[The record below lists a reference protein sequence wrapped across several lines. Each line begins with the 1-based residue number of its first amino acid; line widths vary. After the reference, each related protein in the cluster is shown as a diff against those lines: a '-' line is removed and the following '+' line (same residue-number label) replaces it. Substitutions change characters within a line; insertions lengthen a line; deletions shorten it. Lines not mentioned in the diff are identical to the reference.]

1 MIVYMKALFLA
12 LFCLFTTT
20 FTTFAQLDTNNR
32 GPIVYGTLVD
42 IKPGIITIKETLPDG
57 TFADREVAYNTDTEI
72 AGCTI
77 DSVKRGVLTLAMLNN
92 LDVFPPLAQIIK
104 FYGCIAYVDVMSV
117 VLAKTNSTIET
128 KSTSESIF
136 GPAGTTITFTYD
148 AQSQV
153 YSCDGQPL
161 NMSDITIGETV
172 NIRASENGQIPYAA
186 SIQAVNDCVQT
197 SQMEATLIALEDSAI
212 IVQPDNST
220 DTLRIS
226 ISTDFLWNWVPGD
239 SSLPFP
245 FYGCDGQLI
254 PPSNVKSGMKISVS
268 YIIAP
273 RRGLFLQYAYVK
285 ENCPTH
291 VSGIINAIDGDT
303 ISLGI
308 YGKTTRV
315 ILTDETELANC
326 KGEIITKD
334 KLNEGLLV
342 DGLVME
348 QNGTNFALRL
358 KIIDDCPFSFSAD
371 GKIDFINDSTLK
383 LVTRDSVNGGNYAEM
398 ELAIDSATVAVD
410 CMNLPITLGTVIAG
424 SYVKILY
431 RMSGPKRIADMI
443 IVYDPCNTNYIS
455 GIIES
460 LKGNIIFVKTDAGD
474 MRSAEFNDASSI
486 VNCRGEV
493 FTPTSAIVGSRFDG
507 MTTDVGNGG
516 FILNA
521 TIYTNCLE
529 YDYVSGTISK
539 ASDSLITVMTSG
551 GSKDVYVY
559 ENGSMIISE
568 AGQLIDISELTF
580 GRKVCLVVDKTSS
593 VLLKGIVDIN
603 CENGVRDNTEGLM
616 VLGTIQ
622 DVSNNELKVVTNNG
636 IMEFALTKATQM
648 MDESRNAVQPAVMS
662 PGSEVRIMTKGH
674 NTEFKPIASTVVLMS
689 ALSINEQEVPTTQLM
704 VYPNPA
710 SSIVTFGAM
719 DYDSITISTML
730 GQTIAQL
737 NNTHTYDASSLTP
750 GTYIVRATK
759 AGKTSVTMMQITR

>member
-1 MIVYMKALFLA
+1 
-12 LFCLFTTT
+12 
-20 FTTFAQLDTNNR
+20 
-32 GPIVYGTLVD
+32 
-42 IKPGIITIKETLPDG
+42 
-57 TFADREVAYNTDTEI
+57 
-72 AGCTI
+72 
-77 DSVKRGVLTLAMLNN
+77 
-92 LDVFPPLAQIIK
+92 
-104 FYGCIAYVDVMSV
+104 
-117 VLAKTNSTIET
+117 
-128 KSTSESIF
+128 
-136 GPAGTTITFTYD
+136 
-148 AQSQV
+148 
-153 YSCDGQPL
+153 
-161 NMSDITIGETV
+161 
-172 NIRASENGQIPYAA
+172 
-186 SIQAVNDCVQT
+186 
-197 SQMEATLIALEDSAI
+197 
-212 IVQPDNST
+212 
-220 DTLRIS
+220 
-226 ISTDFLWNWVPGD
+226 
-239 SSLPFP
+239 
-245 FYGCDGQLI
+245 
-254 PPSNVKSGMKISVS
+254 
-268 YIIAP
+268 
-273 RRGLFLQYAYVK
+273 
-285 ENCPTH
+285 
-291 VSGIINAIDGDT
+291 
-303 ISLGI
+303 
-308 YGKTTRV
+308 
-315 ILTDETELANC
+315 
-326 KGEIITKD
+326 
-334 KLNEGLLV
+334 
-342 DGLVME
+342 
-348 QNGTNFALRL
+348 
-358 KIIDDCPFSFSAD
+358 
-371 GKIDFINDSTLK
+371 
-383 LVTRDSVNGGNYAEM
+383 M

-460 LKGNIIFVKTDAGD
+460 LKGNIIFVKTDAVD

-674 NTEFKPIASTVVLMS
+674 NTELKPIASIVVLMS

-719 DYDSITISTML
+719 EYDTITITTML

-737 NNTHTYDASSLTP
+737 INTNTYDASSLTP

>member
-42 IKPGIITIKETLPDG
+42 TKPGSITIKETLPDG

-77 DSVKRGVLTLAMLNN
+77 DSVQRGVVTLAMLNN
-92 LDVFPPLAQIIK
+92 LDVFPPFAQLIK
-104 FYGCIAYVDVMSV
+104 FDGCIAHVDVMSV
-117 VLAKTNSTIET
+117 ILAKTNSTIET
-128 KSTSESIF
+128 KSTTESLF
-136 GPAGTTITFTYD
+136 GPAGTAITFTYD

-153 YSCDGQPL
+153 YSCDGKPL
-161 NMSDITIGETV
+161 SISDITIGDTIY
-172 NIRASENGQIPYAA
+172 IRAAGNGQVPYATT
-186 SIQAVNDCVQT
+186 IQATNDCIQT
-197 SQMEATLIALEDSAI
+197 SQMEATIIALEDSAI

-254 PPSNVKSGMKISVS
+254 PPSNVKPGMKVSVS
-268 YIIAP
+268 YIISP
-273 RRGLFLQYAYVK
+273 RRGLFLQYAYLK

-315 ILTDETELANC
+315 ILTDETELVNC

-334 KLNEGLLV
+334 QLKEGHLV
-342 DGLVME
+342 DGLAME

-398 ELAIDSATVAVD
+398 ELAIDAATVAVD
-410 CMNLPITLGTVIAG
+410 CMNLPINLSAVVAG
-424 SYVKILY
+424 SYVNVLY

-443 IVYDPCNTNYIS
+443 IVFDPCYTNYIS
-455 GIIES
+455 GIVES
-460 LKGNIIFVKTDAGD
+460 VNGSTIVVKTDRGD

-493 FTPTSAIVGSRFDG
+493 FTPTSAVIGARFDG

-521 TIYTNCLE
+521 TIYTNCVE

-551 GSKDVYVY
+551 GTKDVYVY
-559 ENGSMIISE
+559 ENGSMIINE

-603 CENGVRDNTEGLM
+603 CENGVRDNSEGLM

-622 DVSNNELKVVTNNG
+622 DVSNNELKVVTSNG
-636 IMEFALTKATQM
+636 IMQFALTKATQM
-648 MDESRNAVQPAVMS
+648 MDESRNSVQPALMS

-674 NTEFKPIASTVVLMS
+674 NTELKPIASTVVLMS
-689 ALSINEQEVPTTQLM
+689 ALSINEQEIPTTQLM

-710 SSIVTFGAM
+710 SSFVTFGAM
-719 DYDSITISTML
+719 DYETITITTML
-730 GQTIAQL
+730 GQTITQL
-737 NNTHTYDASSLTP
+737 KNTNTYDASSLTP

>member
-1 MIVYMKALFLA
+1 
-12 LFCLFTTT
+12 
-20 FTTFAQLDTNNR
+20 
-32 GPIVYGTLVD
+32 
-42 IKPGIITIKETLPDG
+42 
-57 TFADREVAYNTDTEI
+57 
-72 AGCTI
+72 
-77 DSVKRGVLTLAMLNN
+77 
-92 LDVFPPLAQIIK
+92 
-104 FYGCIAYVDVMSV
+104 
-117 VLAKTNSTIET
+117 
-128 KSTSESIF
+128 
-136 GPAGTTITFTYD
+136 
-148 AQSQV
+148 
-153 YSCDGQPL
+153 
-161 NMSDITIGETV
+161 
-172 NIRASENGQIPYAA
+172 
-186 SIQAVNDCVQT
+186 
-197 SQMEATLIALEDSAI
+197 
-212 IVQPDNST
+212 
-220 DTLRIS
+220 
-226 ISTDFLWNWVPGD
+226 
-239 SSLPFP
+239 
-245 FYGCDGQLI
+245 
-254 PPSNVKSGMKISVS
+254 
-268 YIIAP
+268 
-273 RRGLFLQYAYVK
+273 
-285 ENCPTH
+285 
-291 VSGIINAIDGDT
+291 
-303 ISLGI
+303 
-308 YGKTTRV
+308 
-315 ILTDETELANC
+315 
-326 KGEIITKD
+326 
-334 KLNEGLLV
+334 
-342 DGLVME
+342 
-348 QNGTNFALRL
+348 
-358 KIIDDCPFSFSAD
+358 
-371 GKIDFINDSTLK
+371 
-383 LVTRDSVNGGNYAEM
+383 
-398 ELAIDSATVAVD
+398 
-410 CMNLPITLGTVIAG
+410 
-424 SYVKILY
+424 
-431 RMSGPKRIADMI
+431 MSGPKRIADMI

-460 LKGNIIFVKTDAGD
+460 LKGNIIFVKTDRGD
-474 MRSAEFNDASSI
+474 MRSANFNDISLI

-493 FTPTSAIVGSRFDG
+493 FTPTSAIIGARFDG
-507 MTTDVGNGG
+507 MTTDVGNGD

-568 AGQLIDISELTF
+568 AGQLIGISELTF

-674 NTEFKPIASTVVLMS
+674 NTELKPIASIVVLMS

-719 DYDSITISTML
+719 DYETITITTML

-737 NNTHTYDASSLTP
+737 KNTNTYDASSLTP

>member
-1 MIVYMKALFLA
+1 MKILFLT
-12 LFCLFTTT
+12 LFYLCTTS
-20 FTTFAQLDTNNR
+20 FATFAQLDTNNR
-32 GPIVYGTLVD
+32 GPIVYGTLVET
-42 IKPGIITIKETLPDG
+42 KPGSITIKETLPDG
-57 TFADREVAYNTDTEI
+57 TFIDREIAYNTTTEI
-72 AGCTI
+72 AGCVI
-77 DSVKRGVLTLAMLNN
+77 DSVKKGVMTFAMLNN
-92 LDVFPPLAQIIK
+92 LDVFPPLAQLIK

-117 VLAKTNSTIET
+117 VLAKTNSTIEI
-128 KSTSESIF
+128 KSTSESKF

-153 YSCDGQPL
+153 YSCDGKPL

-186 SIQAVNDCVQT
+186 TIQAINDCIQT
-197 SQMEATLIALEDSAI
+197 SAMEATLIALEDSAI

-220 DTLRIS
+220 DTLKIS
-226 ISTDFLWNWVPGD
+226 ISADFLWNWVPGD
-239 SSLPFP
+239 SSFPFP

-273 RRGLFLQYAYVK
+273 RRGLFLQYAYFI

-308 YGKTTRV
+308 YGQTTRV
-315 ILTDETELANC
+315 ILTNETELTNC
-326 KGEIITKD
+326 KKEIITKD
-334 KLNEGLLV
+334 KFTEGLLV

-348 QNGTNFALRL
+348 QNGANIALQL
-358 KIIDDCPFSFSAD
+358 SIIDDCPYAFHAA
-371 GKIDFINDSTLK
+371 GKIEFINDTSLK
-383 LVTRDSVNGGNYAEM
+383 IITSDPFGGNYAEI
-398 ELAIDSATVAVD
+398 ELVIDSTTVAAD
-410 CMNLPITLGTVIAG
+410 CMNLPITLGSVIAG
-424 SYVKILY
+424 SNVKVLY
-431 RMSGPKRIADMI
+431 RMIGPKRIADMI

-460 LKGNIIFVKTDAGD
+460 LKGNIIYVKTDAGD
-474 MRSAEFNDASSI
+474 MRSANFNDISLI

-493 FTPTSAIVGSRFDG
+493 FTPTSDIIGARFDG
-507 MTTDVGNGG
+507 MIIDAGNGD

-529 YDYVSGTISK
+529 YEYVSGTISK

-551 GSKDVYVY
+551 GSKNVYVY

-568 AGQLIDISELTF
+568 AGQLIDIDQLTF

-616 VLGTIQ
+616 ILGTIQ
-622 DVSNNELKVVTNNG
+622 EVSNNELKVVTNNG

-648 MDESRNAVQPAVMS
+648 MDESRNSVQPAVMS

-710 SSIVTFGAM
+710 SSIVTFGVM
-719 DYDSITISTML
+719 EYETITISTML

-737 NNTHTYDASSLTP
+737 NNTNTYDASSLTP

-759 AGKTSVTMMQITR
+759 AGNTSVTMMQITR

>member
-1 MIVYMKALFLA
+1 MKTILIALFVFLTSYCSS
-12 LFCLFTTT
+12 FS
-20 FTTFAQLDTNNR
+20 QLDSNNTS
-32 GPIVYGTLVD
+32 PIIYGTLIEVNT
-42 IKPGIITIKETLPDG
+42 GNLTIKEVLQDG
-57 TFADREVAYNTDTEI
+57 TSIDRVIAYNSDTEI
-72 AGCTI
+72 AGCTL
-77 DSVKRGVLTLAMLNN
+77 DSVQRGVITLAMLTNQ
-92 LDVFPPLAQIIK
+92 DAIPPIAQLIK
-104 FYGCIAYVDVMSV
+104 FDGCIAHVDVMSII
-117 VLAKTNSTIET
+117 LAKTNSTIET
-128 KSTSESIF
+128 KSTTESLF
-136 GPAGTTITFTYD
+136 GPAGTAITFTYD

-161 NMSDITIGETV
+161 NISDFALGDTV
-172 NIRASENGQIPYAA
+172 YIRSAGNIQTPYA
-186 SIQAVNDCVQT
+186 SMIQATNDCIQT

-254 PPSNVKSGMKISVS
+254 PPSNVKPGMKVSVS
-268 YIIAP
+268 YIISP

-358 KIIDDCPFSFSAD
+358 KIIDDCPFSYSAD

-383 LVTRDSVNGGNYAEM
+383 LVTRDSIFVGNYAEM
-398 ELAIDSATVAVD
+398 ELAIDSNTVASD
-410 CMNLPITLGTVIAG
+410 CMNLPINLKAIIAG
-424 SYVKILY
+424 SYVNVLY
-431 RMSGPKRIADMI
+431 RMNGSRRIADMI
-443 IVYDPCNTNYIS
+443 IIYDPCNSTYIS
-455 GIIES
+455 GVIEAVT
-460 LKGNIIFVKTDAGD
+460 GNTIVVKTDRGD
-474 MRSAEFNDASSI
+474 LRSTEFNQASTI
-486 VNCRGEV
+486 VNCRGEI
-493 FTPTSAIVGSRFDG
+493 FTPTSTEIGARFDG

-521 TIYTNCLE
+521 TIYTNCVE
-529 YDYVSGTISK
+529 YDYVSGTISST
-539 ASDSLITVMTSG
+539 SDSLITVITS
-551 GSKDVYVY
+551 
-559 ENGSMIISE
+559 NGIRDIYRYSNGIIMNES
-568 AGQLIDISELTF
+568 GQLVDMSELTF
-580 GRKVCLVVDKTSS
+580 GRKVCLVVDKSTS
-593 VLLKGIVDIN
+593 VLLQGIVDIT
-603 CENGVRDNTEGLM
+603 CENGVRDNEDGLM
-616 VLGTIQ
+616 VRGRIEE
-622 DVSNNELKVVTNNG
+622 VSNNVLTVFTNSG
-636 IMEFALTKATQM
+636 IMQFAITKATQM
-648 MDESRNAVQPAVMS
+648 MDELRNTLQPISMS

-674 NTEFKPIASTVVLMS
+674 DTELKPIASTVVLMN
-689 ALSINEQEVPTTQLM
+689 ALSINEPEIPQSQLI

-710 SSIVTFGAM
+710 SSFVSFGSM
-719 DYDSITISTML
+719 DYDTITISNML
-730 GQTIAQL
+730 GQTVREL
-737 NNTHTYDASSLTP
+737 NDVNTFDASSLNP
-750 GTYIVRATK
+750 GSYIIRATQS
-759 AGKTSVTMMQITR
+759 GKSFYTILHIAR

>member
-1 MIVYMKALFLA
+1 MKTLFLA
-12 LFCLFTTT
+12 LFCLLTTS
-20 FTTFAQLDTNNR
+20 FATFAQLDTNNT
-32 GPIVYGTLVD
+32 GPFVYGTLVEA
-42 IKPGIITIKETLPDG
+42 KFGIITIKEVLQDG
-57 TFADREVAYNTDTEI
+57 TSIDREIAYNTDTEI
-72 AGCTI
+72 VGCSI
-77 DSVKRGVLTLAMLNN
+77 DSVQRGVLTLAWLEN
-92 LDVFPPLAQIIK
+92 LDVFPPFAQLIK
-104 FYGCIAYVDVMSV
+104 FDGCIAHVDVMSV
-117 VLAKTNSTIET
+117 ILAKTNSTIET
-128 KSTSESIF
+128 KSTTESIF
-136 GPAGTTITFTYD
+136 GPVGTAITFTYD
-148 AQSQV
+148 TQSQV
-153 YSCDGQPL
+153 YSCDGKPL
-161 NMSDITIGETV
+161 SMSDIVIGDTV
-172 NIRASENGQIPYAA
+172 YIRSSGNSQNPYA
-186 SIQAVNDCVQT
+186 STIQALNDCIQT

-254 PPSNVKSGMKISVS
+254 PPSNVKPGMKVSVS
-268 YIIAP
+268 YIISP
-273 RRGLFLQYAYVK
+273 RRGLFLQYAYLK

-308 YGKTTRV
+308 YGQTTRV

-334 KLNEGLLV
+334 QLKEGHLV
-342 DGLVME
+342 DGLAME
-348 QNGTNFALRL
+348 QNGTSFALRL

-383 LVTRDSVNGGNYAEM
+383 LVTRDSVFGGSYAEM
-398 ELAIDSATVAVD
+398 ELAIDAATVAVD
-410 CMNLPITLGTVIAG
+410 CLNLPINLSAVIAG
-424 SYVKILY
+424 SYVNVLY

-443 IVYDPCNTNYIS
+443 IVFDPCYTNYIS
-455 GIIES
+455 GIVES
-460 LKGNIIFVKTDAGD
+460 VNGNTIVVKTDRGD
-474 MRSAEFNDASSI
+474 MRSADFNDASSI

-493 FTPTSAIVGSRFDG
+493 FTPNSSVIGSRFDG

-529 YDYVSGTISK
+529 YDYVTGTISK

-551 GSKDVYVY
+551 GSKDVYIY
-559 ENGSMIISE
+559 ENGSMIINE

-580 GRKVCLVVDKTSS
+580 GRKICLVVDKTYST
-593 VLLKGIVDIN
+593 LLQGIVDIT
-603 CENGVRDNTEGLM
+603 CENGVRDNTDGLM
-616 VLGTIQ
+616 VIGTIQ

-636 IMEFALTKATQM
+636 IMQFALTKATQM
-648 MDESRNAVQPAVMS
+648 MDETRNNVQPALMS

-674 NTEFKPIASTVVLMS
+674 NTELKPIATTVVLMS
-689 ALSINEQEVPTTQLM
+689 ALNVDEQELPNSQLM

-719 DYDSITISTML
+719 DYDTITISTML
-730 GQTIAQL
+730 GQTVAEL
-737 NNTHTYDASSLTP
+737 KNVNTFDASSLVP
-750 GTYIVRATK
+750 GAYMVRATK